1 MDDDLG
7 GFPRPKRAEVERG
20 VLANAPDHRQSR
32 VALVGQLHP
41 VRTASRSRAT
51 VVPGPVLADEAKL
64 HDFCL
69 ELGCARLVIDAI
81 ELTEHAGDGLAI
93 VAVEIGLHPGPKV
106 LGLPHIH
113 DGPIPVQEEVDA
125 GPSG

>member
-1 MDDDLG
+1 M
-7 GFPRPKRAEVERG
+7 
-20 VLANAPDHRQSR
+20 
-32 VALVGQLHP
+32 
-41 VRTASRSRAT
+41 
-51 VVPGPVLADEAKL
+51 LADEAKL

-125 GPSG
+125 GPPG